1 MFRHTPCN
9 DLPSFDSNN
18 QPIKADEQVNK
29 DNQKRKDK
37 VGKMSTTKGRVKSV
51 TVAIGDKVLLRNIHH
66 ANKLDTIWENQT
78 CTVLKVY
85 PRSAKLQND

>member
-1 MFRHTPCN
+1 MP
-9 DLPSFDSNN
+9 
-18 QPIKADEQVNK
+18 
-29 DNQKRKDK
+29 
-37 VGKMSTTKGRVKSV
+37 TTKGRVKSV
-51 TVAIGDKVLLRNIHH
+51 TVAIGGKVLLRNIHH

>member
-18 QPIKADEQVNK
+18 QPTKAEKQVNK

-37 VGKMSTTKGRVKSV
+37 VGNMPTTKGRVKSV
-51 TVAIGDKVLLRNIHH
+51 TVAISGKVLLRNIHH
-66 ANKLDTIWENQT
+66 ASKLDTIWENQT
-78 CTVLKVY
+78 CTVSKVY